1 MGTGASS
8 NRLKWNKW
16 LLWQVHIPTL
26 NTASENSQDDK
37 HVQNGM
43 PRPITARLCQYRCNH
58 RQQRPANHGTDHHHL
73 GTTTITQVTTN
84 HLCRGIAPEECRQN
98 NALNMHTSHT
108 HALIATTNII
118 IYATDFIIYPATCPA
133 DFTAMTLLVGNSQ
146 ASPLKISL
154 KIWKVITEKTIWI
167 HSNQLLAVKKYATQS
182 QAECM
187 LWTD

>member
-8 NRLKWNKW
+8 NLLKWNKW

-43 PRPITARLCQYRCNH
+43 PWPITACSCQYRRNH

-98 NALNMHTSHT
+98 NALNTHTHTHPLPPLTSSYTQHTS
-108 HALIATTNII
+108 L
-118 IYATDFIIYPATCPA
+118 
-133 DFTAMTLLVGNSQ
+133 FTPLLVHLLHRYDIAAGQSCKNLTNN
-146 ASPLKISL
+146 PKGRH
-154 KIWKVITEKTIWI
+154 WKKTIWI